1 MCGSDG
7 LSSSSS
13 LLICGKSCRCQAE
26 NPLNALP
33 SFTRPAL
40 EERRPRQRP
49 LSRLA
54 PQARGLLDQAGLG
67 AMARQQLR
75 LAFRDLTE
83 LAFEGFDDAGVQRAS
98 RLA

>member
-40 EERRPRQRP
+40 LSICSSEISFVCERAEGTVQ
-49 LSRLA
+49 SA
-54 PQARGLLDQAGLG
+54 CAENWVAQRGLDRRYNGVSPKLSGTEGGSLFLG
-67 AMARQQLR
+67 G
-75 LAFRDLTE
+75 DPGPT
-83 LAFEGFDDAGVQRAS
+83 
-98 RLA
+98 